1 MNYSLVPSEVI
12 EQHIYLI
19 RNQKVMLDR
28 DLADLYG
35 VSTKVLNQAVKRN
48 LERFPEDFMFQLSSD
63 EAETWWNFV
72 LSRRLR
78 SQIVTL
84 KQGQHLKYQPYAFT
98 EHGIL
103 MLSSVLR
110 SERAIAV
117 NIAIM
122 RAFVK
127 LQEMLASQKNL
138 VRRLDELEQ
147 KYDKHFQVVF
157 DAIRQLM
164 TPLEKPKRQIGFRVK
179 EPQAMYNTRKLRN
192 RKQ

>member
-1 MNYSLVPSEVI
+1 VKYSIVPTEVI

-35 VSTKVLNQAVKRN
+35 VQTKVLNQAVKRN
-48 LERFPEDFMFQLSSD
+48 LDRFPEDFMFQLNEE
-63 EAETWWNFV
+63 EARIWWKHI
-72 LSRRLR
+72 LAQRLR

-122 RAFVK
+122 RTFVK
-127 LQEMLASQKNL
+127 LREILASQKDL
-138 VRRLDELEQ
+138 VYRLDELE
-147 KYDKHFQVVF
+147 KKCDRHFQVVF

-164 TPLEKPKRQIGFRVK
+164 APPEKPKHQIGFHIK
-179 EPQAMYNTRKLRN
+179 EPKATYHPRKQKN
-192 RKQ
+192 RK

>member
-1 MNYSLVPSEVI
+1 MI
-12 EQHIYLI
+12 EQRIYVI
-19 RNQKVMLDR
+19 RSHKAMLDR
-28 DLADLYG
+28 DLAELYG
-35 VSTKVLNQAVKRN
+35 VPVKVLNQTVRRN
-48 LERFPEDFMFQLSSD
+48 IGRFPEDFMFQLTSE
-63 EAETWWNFV
+63 EAEVWWKYILLV
-72 LSRRLR
+72 RLR

-127 LQEMLASQKNL
+127 LREILASQKEL
-138 VRRLDELEQ
+138 VCRLDELEQ
-147 KYDKHFQVVF
+147 KYDRHFQVVF
-157 DAIRQLM
+157 NAIRQLIA
-164 TPLEKPKRQIGFRVK
+164 PPEKPEHQIGFRVK
-179 EPQAMYNTRKLRN
+179 EPKAMYHTRKQRN
-192 RKQ
+192 RKR

>member
-35 VSTKVLNQAVKRN
+35 VSTKILNQAVKRN

-63 EAETWWNFV
+63 ESETWWKHV
-72 LSRRLR
+72 ISERSR
-78 SQIVTL
+78 SQFVTL
-84 KQGQHLKYQPYAFT
+84 KRGENIKYQPFAFT

-110 SERAIAV
+110 NERAIAV

-127 LQEMLASQKNL
+127 LREILASQKDL

-147 KYDKHFQVVF
+147 KYDEHFQVVF

-164 TPLEKPKRQIGFRVK
+164 TPPEKPKHKIGFCVE
-179 EPQAMYNTRKLRN
+179 EPKAIYRTRRKRN
-192 RKQ
+192 RKH

>member
-35 VSTKVLNQAVKRN
+35 VSAKILNQAVKRN

-63 EAETWWNFV
+63 ETETWWKHV
-72 LSRRLR
+72 LAGRSR

-84 KQGQHLKYQPYAFT
+84 KRGENIKYHPFAFT

-110 SERAIAV
+110 SERAITV

-127 LQEMLASQKNL
+127 LREILASQKNL
-138 VRRLDELEQ
+138 VHRLDELEQ
-147 KYDKHFQVVF
+147 KYDKHFQIVF

-164 TPLEKPKRQIGFRVK
+164 TPVEKTKRQIGFHVK
-179 EPQAMYNTRKLRN
+179 EPQAIYRTRRQRN
-192 RKQ
+192 RKN

>member
-1 MNYSLVPSEVI
+1 MNYNLVPSEVI
-12 EQHIYLI
+12 EQHIFLI

-35 VSTKVLNQAVKRN
+35 VSTKVINQAVKRN
-48 LERFPEDFMFQLSSD
+48 LKRFPEDFMFQLSSD
-63 EAETWWNFV
+63 ETETWRNHV
-72 LSRRLR
+72 LAGRSR

-84 KQGQHLKYQPYAFT
+84 KRGENIKYQPFVFS

-110 SERAIAV
+110 SERAITV

-127 LQEMLASQKNL
+127 LREILASQKILSADSMNL
-138 VRRLDELEQ
+138 NRNMINTF
-147 KYDKHFQVVF
+147 KSF
-157 DAIRQLM
+157 LM
-164 TPLEKPKRQIGFRVK
+164 QS
-179 EPQAMYNTRKLRN
+179 AN
-192 RKQ
+192 

>member
-28 DLADLYG
+28 DLADLYR

-63 EAETWWNFV
+63 EAETWWNHV
-72 LSRRLR
+72 LVGRSR

-84 KQGQHLKYQPYAFT
+84 KRGENIKYQPFAFT

-103 MLSSVLR
+103 MLSSVLH

-122 RAFVK
+122 RTFVK
-127 LQEMLASQKNL
+127 LREMLASQKNL
-138 VRRLDELEQ
+138 SKDSMNLNRNMINIF
-147 KYDKHFQVVF
+147 KSF
-157 DAIRQLM
+157 LM
-164 TPLEKPKRQIGFRVK
+164 QS
-179 EPQAMYNTRKLRN
+179 AN
-192 RKQ
+192 